1 MKEENLSN
9 KPKMS
14 EDKLRRIVT
23 GGTVGATALVVALL
37 AFLVPSI
44 VTLCVQN
51 ARMQELSAEKARY
64 EQLIEEGNAKVDYF
78 QSDIGL
84 GQLAFQQGFVD
95 ANKK

>member
-1 MKEENLSN
+1 
-9 KPKMS
+9 MS
-14 EDKLRRIVT
+14 EDKMRRIVT
-23 GGTVGATALVVALL
+23 GGAVGATALIVALL
-37 AFLVPSI
+37 VFLVPNI

-51 ARMQELSAEKARY
+51 NRMQELAAEKARY

-78 QSDIGL
+78 KSDIGL